1 MGTAA
6 AETGRTI
13 TTRIPA
19 RLDRLPWSR
28 WHWTIVIGLGTVW
41 ILDGLEVTV
50 VGNIAAR
57 LSEPGSGLAIS
68 SGQVTGLAAALYVA
82 GACLG
87 ALFWGRLTDRYGR
100 KNLFMIT
107 LAVYLAAT
115 ALTAVSFQSWW
126 FFAFRFLTGFG
137 IGGEYAAINSA
148 IDELIPAQYRGRVDL
163 IINGSFW
170 VGAVGGSLLSIVALN
185 THLLAAN
192 VGWRLTFALG
202 VVLGL
207 VILLVRRNVPESPR
221 WLLIHG
227 REQEA
232 EEIVTS
238 IERRIEAEK
247 DEPLAEPRGELE
259 IHQRRGVTFLEIART
274 VFSTYRRRAVLGFS
288 LFIGQAFLYNAIT
301 FGFGAILTKFF
312 NVPAD
317 HTGYYFAVIAIGN
330 FCGPLL
336 LGKLFDTV
344 GRRVM
349 ISSTY
354 LLSGILLFGTAF
366 LFDRGSLSATTL
378 TACWCAVLFFAS
390 AGASSAYLTVS
401 EIFPMETRAM
411 SIAFFYALGTAAGGI
426 SGPLLFADLTSTG
439 KVGDTVLAFQ
449 IGASLMCA
457 AGLVAAALAVRA
469 ERRSLEDVAR
479 PLTAAAGRAK
489 AAAKGERGR
498 KGSPGS
504 PGSPG
509 TPGSPGSRTATA

>member
-1 MGTAA
+1 MATGADVGVHGA
-6 AETGRTI
+6 DGSGRTI

-28 WHWTIVIGLGTVW
+28 WHWTIVVGLGTVW

-50 VGNIAAR
+50 VGNIASR
-57 LSEPGSGLAIS
+57 LSEPGSGLDIS
-68 SGQVTGLAAALYVA
+68 SSQVTGLAAALYVA
-82 GACLG
+82 GACVG
-87 ALFWGRLTDRYGR
+87 ALFWGRLTDRHGR
-100 KNLFMIT
+100 KKLFMIT
-107 LAVYLAAT
+107 LVVYLAAT
-115 ALTAVSFQSWW
+115 ALTSLSFAPWW
-126 FFAFRFLTGFG
+126 FFTFRFLTGFG

-148 IDELIPAQYRGRVDL
+148 IDELIPASYRGRVDL
-163 IINGSFW
+163 AINGSFW

-185 THLLAAN
+185 TDFLAKD

-232 EEIVTS
+232 EEIVSS
-238 IERRIEAEK
+238 IERRVEAEK
-247 DEPLAEPRGELE
+247 GEPLPEPEKELV
-259 IHQRRGVTFLEIART
+259 IHQRSGVTFGEIART
-274 VFSTYRRRAVLGFS
+274 VFHDYRRRAVLGFS

-301 FGFGAILTKFF
+301 FGFGTILTTFF
-312 NVPAD
+312 DVPTGD
-317 HTGYYFAVIAIGN
+317 TGYYFVVIAVGN
-330 FCGPLL
+330 FLGPLL

-354 LLSGILLFGTAF
+354 LLSGLLLFGTAW
-366 LFDRGSLSATTL
+366 LFDRGVLTAGTL

-426 SGPLLFADLTSTG
+426 SGPLLFADLTGTG
-439 KVGDTVLAFQ
+439 KVSDTVLAFE
-449 IGASLMCA
+449 IGAGLMCA
-457 AGLVAAALAVRA
+457 AGLVAAFCAVNA
-469 ERRSLEDVAR
+469 ERRSLEDIAT
-479 PLTAAAGRAK
+479 PLTAAPAGG
-489 AAAKGERGR
+489 AKGL
-498 KGSPGS
+498 SAPQ
-504 PGSPG
+504 
-509 TPGSPGSRTATA
+509 

>member
-1 MGTAA
+1 MTTAQA
-6 AETGRTI
+6 DTGRTV
-13 TTRIPA
+13 TTNIPA

-50 VGNIAAR
+50 VGNIASR
-57 LSEPGSGLAIS
+57 LSEPGSGLSIS
-68 SGQVTGLAAALYVA
+68 SGQVTGIAAALYVA

-87 ALFWGRLTDRYGR
+87 ALFWGRLTDKWGR
-100 KNLFMIT
+100 KKLFMIT

-115 ALTAVSFQSWW
+115 ALTSVAFDSWW
-126 FFAFRFLTGFG
+126 FFLFRFLTGFG

-163 IINGSFW
+163 MINGSFW
-170 VGAVGGSLLSIVALN
+170 LGAVGGSLLSIVALN
-185 THLLAAN
+185 TDIFAKD

-202 VVLGL
+202 AVLAF
-207 VILLVRRNVPESPR
+207 VILLVRRHVPESPR

-227 REQEA
+227 RDEEA
-232 EEIVTS
+232 ERIVSS
-238 IERRIEAEK
+238 IEERVEAERGG
-247 DEPLAEPRGELE
+247 EPLPRPEGELT
-259 IHQRRGVTFLEIART
+259 IHQRRSVTFVEIART
-274 VFSTYRRRAVLGFS
+274 VFSDYRRRSVLGFS

-301 FGFGAILTKFF
+301 FGFGAILTTFF
-312 NVPAD
+312 DVPTGD
-317 HTGYYFAVIAIGN
+317 TGYYFAVIAIGN

-336 LGKLFDTV
+336 LGRLFDTV

-354 LLSGILLFGTAF
+354 LLSGLLLFGTAW
-366 LFDRGSLSATTL
+366 LFDQGSLSAGTL

-401 EIFPMETRAM
+401 EVFPMETRAM

-449 IGASLMCA
+449 IGAGLMCA
-457 AGLVAAALAVRA
+457 AGLVAAFLAVRA
-469 ERRSLEDVAR
+469 ERRSLEDIAK
-479 PLTAAAGRAK
+479 PLTASA
-489 AAAKGERGR
+489 
-498 KGSPGS
+498 
-504 PGSPG
+504 
-509 TPGSPGSRTATA
+509 